1 MRELL
6 FIGGPI
12 DGHRK
17 WVDNSARDVWWPKS
31 DDRSIWDVAKDDQG
45 EPPKPRS
52 LEEDAVKYERV
63 ELGQNEIMFHDEGTP
78 LLKKLIEGY
87 KRP

>member
-17 WVDNSARDVWWPKS
+17 WVDDSARDVWWPKS
-31 DDRSIWDVAKDDQG
+31 VDRSIMDDQG
-45 EPPKPRS
+45 EPPKPRFP
-52 LEEDAVKYERV
+52 EEDEVKYERV